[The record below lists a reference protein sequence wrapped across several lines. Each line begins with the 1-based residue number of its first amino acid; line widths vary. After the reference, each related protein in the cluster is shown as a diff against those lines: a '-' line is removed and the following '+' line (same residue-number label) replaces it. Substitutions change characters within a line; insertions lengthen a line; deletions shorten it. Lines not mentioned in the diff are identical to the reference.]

1 MEQPVIKEG
10 TLALIDTFAY
20 LFRSYYMS
28 AKNKPLTN
36 DKGFPTGLLT
46 GLVGMVKKFYKDRKN
61 MPFIVFALESQ
72 TKTKR
77 AEKLGE
83 YKQNRKDA
91 PKEMLLQI
99 PIALEW
105 LQKMG
110 FTCVEV
116 NGFEADDVIAS
127 LATLSPYKTR
137 IYSKDKDFNQ
147 LLSDKIALFD
157 GKTEFL
163 AKDCVEKY
171 GILPSQFT
179 DYQGI
184 VGDSSDNYKGVK
196 GIGSKNA
203 KELLQ
208 QLGSLEKIYENLDL
222 AKNLLSPKMY
232 QALIQDKGSAFLS
245 KELATLERGCIKE
258 FDFLSCAFPSENPL
272 LKIKD
277 ELKEYGFIS
286 TLRDLENSPTPLIL
300 ENTPLLDSMPILENA
315 PILDSVPILENAP
328 ILDSVPAS
336 DNAPKKSRMIVLE
349 SAAPLNAF
357 LEKLKNPNARV
368 FMRLVLNKEK
378 KVLALAFLLQDQ
390 GYFLPLEEALFSPFS
405 LEFLENAFSQML
417 QHAQIVG
424 HDLKPLLSFL
434 KAKYQV
440 PLENIRIQDTQI
452 LAFLKNPEKV
462 GFDEVLREYLK
473 EELIPHEKIKDFK
486 AKAEKSEQLNT
497 ELNALKRLCEYF
509 ETGGLEEGLLTLARD
524 IETPF
529 VKVLMDMEFQGFKID
544 APYFK
549 RLEQEFKDELK
560 VLERQILDLIGV
572 DFNLNSPKQLGEVLY
587 EKLGLPKNKSH
598 STDEKNLLKILDKH
612 PSIALI
618 LEYREL
624 NKLFNTYT
632 TPLLR
637 LKDKDDKIHT
647 TFIQTGTAT
656 GRLSSHSPNLQN
668 IPVRSPKGL
677 LIRKGFIA
685 SSKEYCLLGVDYS
698 QIELRLLAHFSQDKD
713 LMEAFLKGRDI
724 HLETSKALFGGD
736 LAKEKRSI
744 AKSINFGLVY
754 GMGSKK
760 LSETL
765 NIPLNEAKSY
775 IEAYFKRFPSIKDYL
790 NRMKEEILKTSK
802 AFTLLGRYRVFD
814 FTGANDYVKGNYLRE
829 GVNAIFQGSAS
840 DLLKLGMLKVSERFK
855 NNPSVRLLLQVHD
868 ELIFEIEEKNA
879 PELQQEIQRILNDEV
894 YPLRVPLE
902 TSAFV
907 ANRWNELK
915 G

>member
-1 MEQPVIKEG
+1 MEELKEG

-36 DKGFPTGLLT
+36 VKGFPTGLLT

-116 NGFEADDVIAS
+116 SGFEADDVIAS

-208 QLGSLEKIYENLDL
+208 RLGSLEKIYENLDL

-258 FDFLSCAFPSENPL
+258 FDFSSCAFPSENPL

-300 ENTPLLDSMPILENA
+300 DNAPLLENTPLLD
-315 PILDSVPILENAP
+315 
-328 ILDSVPAS
+328 
-336 DNAPKKSRMIVLE
+336 NAPKKSCMIVLE
-349 SAAPLNAF
+349 NTEPLSAF
-357 LEKLKNPNARV
+357 LEKLKKTNARI
-368 FMRLVLNKEK
+368 FMRLVLDKEK
-378 KVLALAFLLQDQ
+378 KVLALAFLLEDQ
-390 GYFLPLEEALFSPFS
+390 GYFLSLEEALFSPFS
-405 LEFLENAFSQML
+405 LEFLQNAFFKML
-417 QHAQIVG
+417 QHACIIG

-440 PLENIRIQDTQI
+440 SLENIRIQDTQI

-462 GFDEVLREYLK
+462 GFDEVLKQYLK

-486 AKAEKSEQLNT
+486 TKSKAGKLEQLDR

-509 ETGGLEEGLLTLARD
+509 EKGGLEEGLLALAREV
-524 IETPF
+524 ETPF
-529 VKVLMDMEFQGFKID
+529 MKVLMGMEFQGFKID

-549 RLEQEFKDELK
+549 CLEQEFKNELH
-560 VLERQILDLIGV
+560 VLERQILDLIGA
-572 DFNLNSPKQLGEVLY
+572 DFNLNSPKQLSEILY
-587 EKLGLPKNKSH
+587 EKLELPQNKSR
-598 STDEKNLLKILDKH
+598 STDEKSLLKILDKH

-713 LMEAFLKGRDI
+713 LIDAFLKGRDI
-724 HLETSKALFGGD
+724 HLETSKALFGED

-775 IEAYFKRFPSIKDYL
+775 TEAYFKRFPSIKDYL

-814 FTGANDYVKGNYLRE
+814 FTGANDYIKGNYLRE

-879 PELQQEIQRILNDEV
+879 LELQQEIQRILNDEV

-902 TSAFV
+902 TSAFI
-907 ANRWNELK
+907 AKRWNELK

>member
-1 MEQPVIKEG
+1 MEEPVIKEG

-36 DKGFPTGLLT
+36 VKGFPTGLLT
-46 GLVGMVKKFYKDRKN
+46 GLVGMVKKFYKDKKN

-116 NGFEADDVIAS
+116 SGFEADDVIAS

-163 AKDCVEKY
+163 VKDCVEKY

-208 QLGSLEKIYENLDL
+208 RLGSLEKIYENLDL

-232 QALIQDKGSAFLS
+232 QALIQDKESAFLS

-258 FDFLSCAFPSENPL
+258 FDFSSCTFPSENPL

-277 ELKEYGFIS
+277 ELKEYGFNS

-300 ENTPLLDSMPILENA
+300 DNTPAL
-315 PILDSVPILENAP
+315 
-328 ILDSVPAS
+328 

-349 SAAPLNAF
+349 NTEPLSAF
-357 LEKLKNPNARV
+357 LEKLKKTNARI
-368 FMRLVLNKEK
+368 FMRLVLDKEK
-378 KVLALAFLLQDQ
+378 KVLALAFLYEDQ

-405 LEFLENAFSQML
+405 LEFLQNAFFKML
-417 QHAQIVG
+417 QHAHIIG

-440 PLENIRIQDTQI
+440 SLENIRIQDTQI

-462 GFDEVLREYLK
+462 GFDEVLKQYLK
-473 EELIPHEKIKDFK
+473 EEWIPHEKIKDFK
-486 AKAEKSEQLNT
+486 TKSKAGKLEQLDR
-497 ELNALKRLCEYF
+497 ELHALKRLCEYF
-509 ETGGLEEGLLTLARD
+509 EKGGLEEGLLALAREV
-524 IETPF
+524 ETPF
-529 VKVLMDMEFQGFKID
+529 VKVLMGMEFQGFKID

-549 RLEQEFKDELK
+549 RLEQEFKNELH

-572 DFNLNSPKQLGEVLY
+572 DFNLNSPKQLSEILY
-587 EKLGLPKNKSH
+587 EKLELPKNKSR
-598 STDEKNLLKILDKH
+598 STDEKSLLKILDKH

-713 LMEAFLKGRDI
+713 LMDAFLKGRDI
-724 HLETSKALFGGD
+724 HLETSKALFGED

-814 FTGANDYVKGNYLRE
+814 FTGANDYIKGNYLRE

-879 PELQQEIQRILNDEV
+879 LELQQEIQRILNDEV

-907 ANRWNELK
+907 AKRWNELK
-915 G
+915 D

>member
-1 MEQPVIKEG
+1 MEEPVIKEG

-46 GLVGMVKKFYKDRKN
+46 GLVGMVKKFYKDKKN

-116 NGFEADDVIAS
+116 SGFEADDVIAS

-208 QLGSLEKIYENLDL
+208 RLGSLEKIYENLDL
-222 AKNLLSPKMY
+222 VKNLLSPKMY
-232 QALIQDKGSAFLS
+232 QALIQDKESAFLS

-300 ENTPLLDSMPILENA
+300 DNTSALENTP
-315 PILDSVPILENAP
+315 
-328 ILDSVPAS
+328 AS
-336 DNAPKKSRMIVLE
+336 DSAPKKSRMIVLE
-349 SAAPLNAF
+349 NTAPLSAF
-357 LEKLKNPNARV
+357 LEKLKKTNARI
-368 FMRLVLNKEK
+368 FMRLVLDKEK
-378 KVLALAFLLQDQ
+378 KVLALAFLLEDQ

-405 LEFLENAFSQML
+405 LEFLQNTFFKIL
-417 QHAQIVG
+417 QHAQIIG

-440 PLENIRIQDTQI
+440 FLENIRIQDTQI

-462 GFDEVLREYLK
+462 GFDEVLKEYLK
-473 EELIPHEKIKDFK
+473 EEWIPHEKIKDFK
-486 AKAEKSEQLNT
+486 TKSKAGKLEQLDM

-509 ETGGLEEGLLTLARD
+509 EQGGLEEGLLALAREV
-524 IETPF
+524 ETPF
-529 VKVLMDMEFQGFKID
+529 VKVLMGMEFQGFKID

-549 RLEQEFKDELK
+549 RLEQEFKNELH

-572 DFNLNSPKQLGEVLY
+572 DFNLNSPKQLSEILY
-587 EKLGLPKNKSH
+587 EKLGLPQNKSN
-598 STDEKNLLKILDKH
+598 STDEKSLLKILDKH

-668 IPVRSPKGL
+668 IPVRSSKGL

-713 LMEAFLKGRDI
+713 LMDAFLKGRDI
-724 HLETSKALFGGD
+724 HLETSKALFGED

-775 IEAYFKRFPSIKDYL
+775 IETYFKRFPSIKDYL

-814 FTGANDYVKGNYLRE
+814 FTGANDYIKGNYLRE

-879 PELQQEIQRILNDEV
+879 LELQQEIQRILNDEV

-902 TSAFV
+902 TSAFM
-907 ANRWNELK
+907 AKRWNELK

>member
-1 MEQPVIKEG
+1 MEEPVIKEG

-46 GLVGMVKKFYKDRKN
+46 GLVGMVKKFYKDKKN

-72 TKTKR
+72 IKTKR

-99 PIALEW
+99 PIALKW

-110 FTCVEV
+110 FACVEV
-116 NGFEADDVIAS
+116 SGFEADDVIAS

-232 QALIQDKGSAFLS
+232 QALIQDKESAFLS

-258 FDFLSCAFPSENPL
+258 FDFSSCAFPSENPL

-300 ENTPLLDSMPILENA
+300 DNTP
-315 PILDSVPILENAP
+315 
-328 ILDSVPAS
+328 AS
-336 DNAPKKSRMIVLE
+336 ENAPKKSRMIVLE
-349 SAAPLNAF
+349 NTAPLSAF
-357 LEKLKNPNARV
+357 LEKLKKTNARI
-368 FMRLVLNKEK
+368 FMRLVLDKEK
-378 KVLALAFLLQDQ
+378 KVLALAFLYEDQ

-405 LEFLENAFSQML
+405 LEFLQNAFFKML
-417 QHAQIVG
+417 QHAQIIG
-424 HDLKPLLSFL
+424 HDLKPLMSFL

-440 PLENIRIQDTQI
+440 SLENIRIQDTQI

-473 EELIPHEKIKDFK
+473 EDLIPHEKIKDFK
-486 AKAEKSEQLNT
+486 TKSKAGKLEQLDR

-509 ETGGLEEGLLTLARD
+509 EKGGLEENLLALAREV
-524 IETPF
+524 ETPF
-529 VKVLMDMEFQGFKID
+529 VKVLMGMEFQGFKID

-549 RLEQEFKDELK
+549 RLEQEFKNELH

-572 DFNLNSPKQLGEVLY
+572 DFNLNSPKQLSEILY
-587 EKLGLPKNKSH
+587 EKLELPKNKSH
-598 STDEKNLLKILDKH
+598 STDEKSLLKILDKH

-677 LIRKGFIA
+677 LIRKGFIS

-713 LMEAFLKGRDI
+713 LMDAFLKGRDI
-724 HLETSKALFGGD
+724 HLETSKALFGED

-814 FTGANDYVKGNYLRE
+814 FTGANDYIKGNYLRE

-855 NNPSVRLLLQVHD
+855 NDPSVRLLLQVHD

-879 PELQQEIQRILNDEV
+879 LELQQEIQRILNDEV

-902 TSAFV
+902 TSAFM
-907 ANRWNELK
+907 AKRWNELK

>member
-1 MEQPVIKEG
+1 MEEPVIKEG

-46 GLVGMVKKFYKDRKN
+46 GLVGMVKKFYKDKKN

-116 NGFEADDVIAS
+116 SGFEADDVIAS
-127 LATLSPYKTR
+127 LATISPYKTR

-208 QLGSLEKIYENLDL
+208 RLGSLEKIYENLDL

-258 FDFLSCAFPSENPL
+258 FDFSSCVFPSENPL

-300 ENTPLLDSMPILENA
+300 DNAPLLENTPLLD
-315 PILDSVPILENAP
+315 
-328 ILDSVPAS
+328 
-336 DNAPKKSRMIVLE
+336 NAPKKSCMIVLE
-349 SAAPLNAF
+349 NTEPLSAF
-357 LEKLKNPNARV
+357 LEKIEKTNARI
-368 FMRLVLNKEK
+368 FMRLVLDKEK
-378 KVLALAFLLQDQ
+378 KVLALAFLLEDQ

-405 LEFLENAFSQML
+405 LEFLQNAFFKML
-417 QHAQIVG
+417 QHAQIIG

-440 PLENIRIQDTQI
+440 SLENIRIQDTQI

-462 GFDEVLREYLK
+462 GFDEVLKEYLK

-486 AKAEKSEQLNT
+486 IKSKAGKLEQLDM

-509 ETGGLEEGLLTLARD
+509 EKGGLEEGLLALAREV
-524 IETPF
+524 ETPF
-529 VKVLMDMEFQGFKID
+529 VKVLMGMEFQGFKID

-549 RLEQEFKDELK
+549 RLEQEFKNELH
-560 VLERQILDLIGV
+560 VLECQILDLIGV
-572 DFNLNSPKQLGEVLY
+572 DFNLNSPKQLSEILY
-587 EKLGLPKNKSH
+587 EKLELPKNKSR
-598 STDEKNLLKILDKH
+598 STDEKSLLKILDKH

-713 LMEAFLKGRDI
+713 LMDAFLKGRDI
-724 HLETSKALFGGD
+724 HLETSKALFGED

-775 IEAYFKRFPSIKDYL
+775 TEAYFKRFPSIKDYL

-814 FTGANDYVKGNYLRE
+814 FTGANDYIKGNYLRE

-879 PELQQEIQRILNDEV
+879 LELQQEIQRILNDEV

-902 TSAFV
+902 TSAFI
-907 ANRWNELK
+907 AKRWNELK

>member
-116 NGFEADDVIAS
+116 SGFEADDVIAS

-184 VGDSSDNYKGVK
+184 VGDSSDNYKGIK

-208 QLGSLEKIYENLDL
+208 RLGSLEKIYENLDL

-232 QALIQDKGSAFLS
+232 QALIHDKESAFLS
-245 KELATLERGCIKE
+245 KELATLQRGCIKE

-286 TLRDLENSPTPLIL
+286 TLRDLENSPLIL
-300 ENTPLLDSMPILENA
+300 DNAPLLDNA
-315 PILDSVPILENAP
+315 STLDS
-328 ILDSVPAS
+328 AS
-336 DNAPKKSRMIVLE
+336 KKSRMIVLE
-349 SAAPLNAF
+349 NAALLSMF
-357 LEKLKNPNARV
+357 LERLKNPNARV

-378 KVLALAFLLQDQ
+378 KVLALAFLYEDQ

-405 LEFLENAFSQML
+405 VEFLQNAFSQML
-417 QHAQIVG
+417 QHACIIG

-462 GFDEVLREYLK
+462 GFDEVLKEYLK
-473 EELIPHEKIKDFK
+473 EELILHEKIKDFK
-486 AKAEKSEQLNT
+486 TKSKAEKL
-497 ELNALKRLCEYF
+497 ELLSVELHALKRLCEYF
-509 ETGGLEEGLLTLARD
+509 EKGGLEEGLLALAREV
-524 IETPF
+524 ETPF
-529 VKVLMDMEFQGFKID
+529 VKVLMGMEFQGFKID

-549 RLEQEFKDELK
+549 RLEQEFKNELH
-560 VLERQILDLIGV
+560 VLECQILELIGV
-572 DFNLNSPKQLGEVLY
+572 DFNLNSPKQLSEILY
-587 EKLGLPKNKSH
+587 EKLELPKNKSH
-598 STDEKNLLKILDKH
+598 STDEKSLLKILDKH

-724 HLETSKALFGGD
+724 HLETSKALFGGE

-879 PELQQEIQRILNDEV
+879 LKLQQEIQRILNDEV

-907 ANRWNELK
+907 AKRWNELK
-915 G
+915 D

>member
-1 MEQPVIKEG
+1 MEEPVIKEG

-46 GLVGMVKKFYKDRKN
+46 GLVGMVKKFYKDKKN

-116 NGFEADDVIAS
+116 GGFEADDVIAS

-184 VGDSSDNYKGVK
+184 VGDSSDNYKGIK

-208 QLGSLEKIYENLDL
+208 RLGSLEKIYENLDL

-286 TLRDLENSPTPLIL
+286 TLRDLEKSPTPLIS
-300 ENTPLLDSMPILENA
+300 ENTPALE
-315 PILDSVPILENAP
+315 
-328 ILDSVPAS
+328 
-336 DNAPKKSRMIVLE
+336 NAPKKSRMIVLE
-349 SAAPLNAF
+349 SATLLSMF

-368 FMRLVLNKEK
+368 FMRLVLDKEK
-378 KVLALAFLLQDQ
+378 KVLALAFLYEDQ

-405 LEFLENAFSQML
+405 SEFLQNAFSQML
-417 QHAQIVG
+417 QHAQIIG

-440 PLENIRIQDTQI
+440 SLENIRIQDTQI

-462 GFDEVLREYLK
+462 GFDEVLKEYLK
-473 EELIPHEKIKDFK
+473 EELVLHETIKDFK
-486 AKAEKSEQLNT
+486 TKSKAEKLEQLDM

-509 ETGGLEEGLLTLARD
+509 EKGGLEENLLSLAREV
-524 IETPF
+524 ETPF
-529 VKVLMDMEFQGFKID
+529 VKVLMGMEFQGFKID

-549 RLEQEFKDELK
+549 RLEQEFKNELH
-560 VLERQILDLIGV
+560 VLERQILELIGV
-572 DFNLNSPKQLGEVLY
+572 DFNLNSPKQLSEILY
-587 EKLGLPKNKSH
+587 EKLELPKNKSH
-598 STDEKNLLKILDKH
+598 STDEKSLLKILDKH

-668 IPVRSPKGL
+668 IPVRSSKGL

-724 HLETSKALFGGD
+724 HLETSKALFGEY

-765 NIPLNEAKSY
+765 NISLNEAKSY

-879 PELQQEIQRILNDEV
+879 LELQQEIQRILNDEV

-907 ANRWNELK
+907 AKRWNELK

>member
-1 MEQPVIKEG
+1 MEDPVIKEG

-46 GLVGMVKKFYKDRKN
+46 GLVGMVKKFYKDKKN

-110 FTCVEV
+110 FVCVEV
-116 NGFEADDVIAS
+116 SGFEADDVIAS

-163 AKDCVEKY
+163 VKDCVEKY

-208 QLGSLEKIYENLDL
+208 RLGSLEKIYENLDL

-232 QALIQDKGSAFLS
+232 QALIQDKASAFLS

-258 FDFLSCAFPSENPL
+258 FDFSSCTFPSENPL

-300 ENTPLLDSMPILENA
+300 DNTPAL
-315 PILDSVPILENAP
+315 
-328 ILDSVPAS
+328 
-336 DNAPKKSRMIVLE
+336 DNAPKKSRLIVLE
-349 SAAPLNAF
+349 NTEPLSAF
-357 LEKLKNPNARV
+357 LEKLKNSNARI
-368 FMRLVLNKEK
+368 FMRLVLDKEK
-378 KVLALAFLLQDQ
+378 KVLALAFLYEDQ

-405 LEFLENAFSQML
+405 LEFLQNAFFKML

-462 GFDEVLREYLK
+462 GFDEVLKEYLK
-473 EELIPHEKIKDFK
+473 EEWIPHEKIKDFK
-486 AKAEKSEQLNT
+486 TKSKAGKLEQLDM

-509 ETGGLEEGLLTLARD
+509 EKGGLEEGLLALAREV
-524 IETPF
+524 ETPF
-529 VKVLMDMEFQGFKID
+529 VKVLMGMEFQGFKID

-549 RLEQEFKDELK
+549 HLEQEFKNELH
-560 VLERQILDLIGV
+560 VLECQILELIGAN
-572 DFNLNSPKQLGEVLY
+572 FNLNSPKQLSEILY
-587 EKLGLPKNKSH
+587 EKLELPKNKSR
-598 STDEKNLLKILDKH
+598 STDEKSLLKILDKH

-677 LIRKGFIA
+677 LIRKGFIS

-724 HLETSKALFGGD
+724 HLETSKALFGED

-814 FTGANDYVKGNYLRE
+814 FTGANDYIKGNYLRE

-855 NNPSVRLLLQVHD
+855 NDPSVRLLLQVHD

-879 PELQQEIQRILNDEV
+879 LELQQEIQRILNDEV

-902 TSAFV
+902 TSAFM
-907 ANRWNELK
+907 AKRWNELK

>member
-1 MEQPVIKEG
+1 MEQLVIKEG

-110 FTCVEV
+110 FTCVEIS
-116 NGFEADDVIAS
+116 GFEADDVIAS

-232 QALIQDKGSAFLS
+232 QALIQDKESAFLS

-286 TLRDLENSPTPLIL
+286 TLRDLENSPLIV
-300 ENTPLLDSMPILENA
+300 ENA
-315 PILDSVPILENAP
+315 PISDSVPILENAP
-328 ILDSVPAS
+328 TL

-349 SAAPLNAF
+349 NTVPLSAF

-417 QHAQIVG
+417 QHACIIG

-440 PLENIRIQDTQI
+440 SLENIRIQDTQI

-462 GFDEVLREYLK
+462 GFDEVLKEYLK

-486 AKAEKSEQLNT
+486 TKAEKLELLSA

-509 ETGGLEEGLLTLARD
+509 EKGGLEEGLLSLARGV
-524 IETPF
+524 ETPF
-529 VKVLMDMEFQGFKID
+529 MKVLMGMEFQGFKID

-549 RLEQEFKDELK
+549 RLEQEFKNELH

-572 DFNLNSPKQLGEVLY
+572 DFNLNSPKQLSEILY

-612 PSIALI
+612 PSIPLI

-632 TPLLR
+632 TPLLH

-765 NIPLNEAKSY
+765 SIPLSEAKSY

-814 FTGANDYVKGNYLRE
+814 FNGVNDYIKGNYLRE

-902 TSAFV
+902 TSAFI
-907 ANRWNELK
+907 AKRWNELK

>member
-28 AKNKPLTN
+28 AKSKPLTN

-46 GLVGMVKKFYKDRKN
+46 GLVGMVKKFYKDKKN

-77 AEKLGE
+77 SEKLGE

-110 FTCVEV
+110 FTCVEIS
-116 NGFEADDVIAS
+116 GFEADDIIAS

-208 QLGSLEKIYENLDL
+208 RLGSLEKIYENLDL

-258 FDFLSCAFPSENPL
+258 FDFSSCAFPSENPL

-300 ENTPLLDSMPILENA
+300 ENTPLLDNT
-315 PILDSVPILENAP
+315 
-328 ILDSVPAS
+328 PAL

-349 SAAPLNAF
+349 NTESLSAF
-357 LEKLKNPNARV
+357 LGKLKKTNARV
-368 FMRLVLNKEK
+368 FMRLVLDKEK
-378 KVLALAFLLQDQ
+378 KVLALAFLYEDQ

-405 LEFLENAFSQML
+405 LEFLQNAFFKIL
-417 QHAQIVG
+417 QHAQIIG

-440 PLENIRIQDTQI
+440 SLENIRIQDTQI

-462 GFDEVLREYLK
+462 GFDEVLKQYLK

-486 AKAEKSEQLNT
+486 TKSKAGKLEQLDM

-509 ETGGLEEGLLTLARD
+509 EKGGLEENLLALAREV
-524 IETPF
+524 ETPF
-529 VKVLMDMEFQGFKID
+529 VKVLMGMEFQGFKID

-549 RLEQEFKDELK
+549 RLEQEFKNELH
-560 VLERQILDLIGV
+560 VLERQILELIGV
-572 DFNLNSPKQLGEVLY
+572 DFNLNSPKQLSEILY
-587 EKLGLPKNKSH
+587 EKLELPQNKSR
-598 STDEKNLLKILDKH
+598 STDEKSLLKILDKH

-713 LMEAFLKGRDI
+713 LMDAFLKGRDI
-724 HLETSKALFGGD
+724 HLETSKALFGED

-814 FTGANDYVKGNYLRE
+814 FAGANDYIKGNYLRE

-879 PELQQEIQRILNDEV
+879 LELQQEIQRILNDEV

-902 TSAFV
+902 TSAFM
-907 ANRWNELK
+907 AKRWNELK

>member
-1 MEQPVIKEG
+1 MEGPVIKEG

-46 GLVGMVKKFYKDRKN
+46 GLVGMVKKFYKDKKN

-116 NGFEADDVIAS
+116 SGFEADDVIAS

-163 AKDCVEKY
+163 AKDCVKKY

-208 QLGSLEKIYENLDL
+208 RLGSLEKIYENLDL

-232 QALIQDKGSAFLS
+232 QALIQDKESAFLS

-300 ENTPLLDSMPILENA
+300 DNAPLLENT
-315 PILDSVPILENAP
+315 
-328 ILDSVPAS
+328 PAS
-336 DNAPKKSRMIVLE
+336 DNAPKKSRLFVLE
-349 SAAPLNAF
+349 NTAPLSAF
-357 LEKLKNPNARV
+357 LERLKNSDARIFV
-368 FMRLVLNKEK
+368 RLVLDKEK
-378 KVLALAFLLQDQ
+378 KVLALAFLYEDQ

-405 LEFLENAFSQML
+405 SEFLQNAFSQIL
-417 QHAQIVG
+417 QHAHIIG

-440 PLENIRIQDTQI
+440 SLENIRIQDTQI

-462 GFDEVLREYLK
+462 GFDEVLKEYLK

-486 AKAEKSEQLNT
+486 TKSKAGKSEQLDR
-497 ELNALKRLCEYF
+497 ELNALKRLYEYF
-509 ETGGLEEGLLTLARD
+509 EKGGLEEGLLILARE

-529 VKVLMDMEFQGFKID
+529 VKVLIDMEFQGFKID

-549 RLEQEFKDELK
+549 RLEQEFKNELH
-560 VLERQILDLIGV
+560 VLEHQILDLIGV
-572 DFNLNSPKQLGEVLY
+572 DFNLNSPKQLSEILY
-587 EKLGLPKNKSH
+587 EKLELPKNKSR
-598 STDEKNLLKILDKH
+598 STDEKSLLKILDKH

-713 LMEAFLKGRDI
+713 LMDAFLNAQDI
-724 HLETSKALFGGD
+724 HLETSKALFGED

-790 NRMKEEILKTSK
+790 NSMREEILKTSK

-814 FTGANDYVKGNYLRE
+814 FTGVNDYVKGNYLRE

-879 PELQQEIQRILNDEV
+879 LELQREIQRILNDEV

>member
-1 MEQPVIKEG
+1 MEEPVIKEG

-20 LFRSYYMS
+20 LFRSYFMS

-36 DKGFPTGLLT
+36 AKGFPTGLLT

-83 YKQNRKDA
+83 YKKNRKDA

-110 FTCVEV
+110 FVCVEV
-116 NGFEADDVIAS
+116 SGFEADDVIAS

-208 QLGSLEKIYENLDL
+208 RLGSLEKIYENLDL
-222 AKNLLSPKMY
+222 AKNLLNPKMY
-232 QALIQDKGSAFLS
+232 QALIQDKESAFLS

-300 ENTPLLDSMPILENA
+300 DNAPLLENA
-315 PILDSVPILENAP
+315 PLL
-328 ILDSVPAS
+328 
-336 DNAPKKSRMIVLE
+336 DNAPKKSCMIVLE
-349 SAAPLNAF
+349 NTEPLSAF
-357 LEKLKNPNARV
+357 LEKLEKTKARI

-378 KVLALAFLLQDQ
+378 KVLALAFLYEDQ

-405 LEFLENAFSQML
+405 LEFLQNAFFKML
-417 QHAQIVG
+417 QHAQIIG

-440 PLENIRIQDTQI
+440 SLENIRIQDTQI

-462 GFDEVLREYLK
+462 GFGEVLKEYLK
-473 EELIPHEKIKDFK
+473 EEWIPHEKIKDFK
-486 AKAEKSEQLNT
+486 TKSKAEKLEQLDM

-509 ETGGLEEGLLTLARD
+509 EKGGLEEGLLALAREV
-524 IETPF
+524 ETPF
-529 VKVLMDMEFQGFKID
+529 MKVLMGMEFQGFKID

-549 RLEQEFKDELK
+549 RLEQEFKNELH
-560 VLERQILDLIGV
+560 VLERQILELIGAN
-572 DFNLNSPKQLGEVLY
+572 FNLNSPKQLSEILY
-587 EKLGLPKNKSH
+587 EKLELPQNKSR

-713 LMEAFLKGRDI
+713 LMDAFLKGRDI
-724 HLETSKALFGGD
+724 HLETSKALFGED

-814 FTGANDYVKGNYLRE
+814 FTGANDYIKGNYLRE

-879 PELQQEIQRILNDEV
+879 PKLQQEIQRILNDEV

-902 TSAFV
+902 TSAFM
-907 ANRWNELK
+907 AKRWNELK

>member
-1 MEQPVIKEG
+1 MEELKEG

-110 FTCVEV
+110 FVCVEV
-116 NGFEADDVIAS
+116 SGFEADDVIAS

-163 AKDCVEKY
+163 VKDCVEKY

-208 QLGSLEKIYENLDL
+208 RLGSLEKIYENLDL

-232 QALIQDKGSAFLS
+232 QALIQDKESAFLS

-258 FDFLSCAFPSENPL
+258 FDFSSCTFPSENPL

-300 ENTPLLDSMPILENA
+300 DNTPLLDNT
-315 PILDSVPILENAP
+315 
-328 ILDSVPAS
+328 PAS
-336 DNAPKKSRMIVLE
+336 ENAPKKSRMIVLE
-349 SAAPLNAF
+349 NTESLSAF
-357 LEKLKNPNARV
+357 LEKLKKTKARI
-368 FMRLVLNKEK
+368 FMRLVLDKEK
-378 KVLALAFLLQDQ
+378 KVLALAFLYEDQ

-405 LEFLENAFSQML
+405 LEFLQNAFFKML

-440 PLENIRIQDTQI
+440 SLENIRIQDTQI

-462 GFDEVLREYLK
+462 GFDEVLKEYLK
-473 EELIPHEKIKDFK
+473 EELISHEKIKDFK
-486 AKAEKSEQLNT
+486 TKSKAEKLERLDM

-509 ETGGLEEGLLTLARD
+509 EKGGLEEGLLALAREV
-524 IETPF
+524 ETPF
-529 VKVLMDMEFQGFKID
+529 MKVLMGMEFQGFKID

-549 RLEQEFKDELK
+549 RLEQEFKNELH
-560 VLERQILDLIGV
+560 VLECQILDSIGV
-572 DFNLNSPKQLGEVLY
+572 DFNLNSPKQLSEILY
-587 EKLGLPKNKSH
+587 EKLELPQNKSH
-598 STDEKNLLKILDKH
+598 STDEKSLLKILDKH

-668 IPVRSPKGL
+668 IPVRSSKGL

-713 LMEAFLKGRDI
+713 LMDAFLKGRDI
-724 HLETSKALFGGD
+724 HLETSKALFGED

-814 FTGANDYVKGNYLRE
+814 FTGANDYIKGNYLRE

-855 NNPSVRLLLQVHD
+855 NDPSVRLLLQVHD

-879 PELQQEIQRILNDEV
+879 LELQQEIQRILNDEV

-902 TSAFV
+902 TSAFM
-907 ANRWNELK
+907 AKRWNELK

>member
-1 MEQPVIKEG
+1 MEQPVIREG

-28 AKNKPLTN
+28 TKNKPLTN

-110 FTCVEV
+110 FTCVEIS
-116 NGFEADDVIAS
+116 GFEADDVIAT

-163 AKDCVEKY
+163 VKDCVEKY

-208 QLGSLEKIYENLDL
+208 RLGSLEKIYENLDL

-286 TLRDLENSPTPLIL
+286 TLRDLENSPLIA
-300 ENTPLLDSMPILENA
+300 ENA
-315 PILDSVPILENAP
+315 PILDSAPTSDNAP
-328 ILDSVPAS
+328 TLE
-336 DNAPKKSRMIVLE
+336 NAPKKSCMIVLE
-349 SAAPLNAF
+349 NAAPLSMF

-405 LEFLENAFSQML
+405 LEFLQNAFSQML
-417 QHAQIVG
+417 QHACIIG

-462 GFDEVLREYLK
+462 GFDEVLKEYLK

-486 AKAEKSEQLNT
+486 IKAEKLELLSV

-509 ETGGLEEGLLTLARD
+509 EKGGLEENLLALARD

-529 VKVLMDMEFQGFKID
+529 MKVLMGMEFQGFKID

-549 RLEQEFKDELK
+549 RLEQEFKNELH

-790 NRMKEEILKTSK
+790 NGMKEEILKTSK

>member
-1 MEQPVIKEG
+1 MEEPVIKEG

-116 NGFEADDVIAS
+116 SGFEADDVIAS

-163 AKDCVEKY
+163 AKDCVKKY

-184 VGDSSDNYKGVK
+184 VGDSSDNYKGIK

-208 QLGSLEKIYENLDL
+208 RLGSLEKIYENLDL

-232 QALIQDKGSAFLS
+232 QALIQDKESAFLS

-258 FDFLSCAFPSENPL
+258 FDFSSCAFPSENPL

-300 ENTPLLDSMPILENA
+300 DNAPLLDNTL
-315 PILDSVPILENAP
+315 
-328 ILDSVPAS
+328 AS

-349 SAAPLNAF
+349 NTKLLSAF
-357 LEKLKNPNARV
+357 LEKLKKTNARI
-368 FMRLVLNKEK
+368 FMRLVLDKEK
-378 KVLALAFLLQDQ
+378 KVLALAFLYEDQ

-405 LEFLENAFSQML
+405 LEFLQNAFFKML
-417 QHAQIVG
+417 QHACIIG

-440 PLENIRIQDTQI
+440 SLENIRIQDTQI

-462 GFDEVLREYLK
+462 GFDEVLKEYLK
-473 EELIPHEKIKDFK
+473 EEWIPHEKIKDFK
-486 AKAEKSEQLNT
+486 TKSKAGKLEQLDM

-509 ETGGLEEGLLTLARD
+509 EKGGLEENLLALAREV
-524 IETPF
+524 ETPF
-529 VKVLMDMEFQGFKID
+529 VKVLMGMEFQGFKID

-549 RLEQEFKDELK
+549 RLEQEFKNELH
-560 VLERQILDLIGV
+560 VLECQILDLIGV
-572 DFNLNSPKQLGEVLY
+572 DFNLNSPKQLSEILY
-587 EKLGLPKNKSH
+587 EKLELPKNKSH
-598 STDEKNLLKILDKH
+598 STDEKSLLKILDKH

-713 LMEAFLKGRDI
+713 LMDAFLKGRDI
-724 HLETSKALFGGD
+724 HLETSKALFGED

-765 NIPLNEAKSY
+765 NIPLNEAKNY

-814 FTGANDYVKGNYLRE
+814 FTGANDYIKGNYLRE

-879 PELQQEIQRILNDEV
+879 LELQQEIQRILNDEV

-902 TSAFV
+902 TSAFI
-907 ANRWNELK
+907 AKRWNELK

>member
-1 MEQPVIKEG
+1 MEELKEG

-36 DKGFPTGLLT
+36 VKGFPTGLLT

-116 NGFEADDVIAS
+116 SGFEADDVIAS

-147 LLSDKIALFD
+147 LLSDKIVLFD

-208 QLGSLEKIYENLDL
+208 RLGSLEKIYENLDL

-258 FDFLSCAFPSENPL
+258 FDFSSCAFPSENPL

-300 ENTPLLDSMPILENA
+300 ENAPLL
-315 PILDSVPILENAP
+315 
-328 ILDSVPAS
+328 
-336 DNAPKKSRMIVLE
+336 DNAPKKSCMIVLE
-349 SAAPLNAF
+349 NTAPLSAF
-357 LEKLKNPNARV
+357 LEKLEKTNARI
-368 FMRLVLNKEK
+368 FMRLVLDKEK
-378 KVLALAFLLQDQ
+378 KVLALAFLLEDQ

-405 LEFLENAFSQML
+405 LEFLQNAFFKML
-417 QHAQIVG
+417 QHAQIIG

-440 PLENIRIQDTQI
+440 SLENIRIQDTQI

-462 GFDEVLREYLK
+462 GFDEVLKEYLK
-473 EELIPHEKIKDFK
+473 EELILHEKIKDFK
-486 AKAEKSEQLNT
+486 TKSKAGKLELLSV

-509 ETGGLEEGLLTLARD
+509 EKGGLEEDLLALAREV
-524 IETPF
+524 ETPF
-529 VKVLMDMEFQGFKID
+529 MKVLMGMEFQGFKID
-544 APYFK
+544 APYFR
-549 RLEQEFKDELK
+549 RLEQEFKNELH

-572 DFNLNSPKQLGEVLY
+572 DFNLNSPKQLSEILY
-587 EKLGLPKNKSH
+587 EKLELPKNKSH
-598 STDEKNLLKILDKH
+598 STDEKSLLKILDKH

-713 LMEAFLKGRDI
+713 LMDAFLKGRDI
-724 HLETSKALFGGD
+724 HLETSKALFGEY

-765 NIPLNEAKSY
+765 SIPLNEAKSY

-814 FTGANDYVKGNYLRE
+814 FTGANDHIKGNYLRE

-879 PELQQEIQRILNDEV
+879 LELQQEIQRILNDEV

-902 TSAFV
+902 TSAFI
-907 ANRWNELK
+907 AKRWNELK

>member
-1 MEQPVIKEG
+1 MEELKEG

-46 GLVGMVKKFYKDRKN
+46 GLVGMVKKFYKDKKN

-110 FTCVEV
+110 FVCVEV
-116 NGFEADDVIAS
+116 SGFEADDVIAS

-208 QLGSLEKIYENLDL
+208 RLGSLEKIYENLDL

-258 FDFLSCAFPSENPL
+258 FDFSNCTFPSENPL

-300 ENTPLLDSMPILENA
+300 ENAPLLENT
-315 PILDSVPILENAP
+315 
-328 ILDSVPAS
+328 PAL
-336 DNAPKKSRMIVLE
+336 DNALKKSRMIVLE
-349 SAAPLNAF
+349 NTAPLSAF
-357 LEKLKNPNARV
+357 LEKLKNSNARI
-368 FMRLVLNKEK
+368 FMRLVLDKEK
-378 KVLALAFLLQDQ
+378 KVLALAFLLEDQ

-405 LEFLENAFSQML
+405 LEFLQNAFSQIL
-417 QHAQIVG
+417 QHAHIIG

-440 PLENIRIQDTQI
+440 SLENIRIQDTQI

-462 GFDEVLREYLK
+462 GFDEVLKQYLK
-473 EELIPHEKIKDFK
+473 EEWIPHEKIKDFK
-486 AKAEKSEQLNT
+486 TKSKAGKLEQLDR

-509 ETGGLEEGLLTLARD
+509 EKGGLEEGLLALAREV
-524 IETPF
+524 ETPF
-529 VKVLMDMEFQGFKID
+529 VKVLIGMEFQGFKID

-549 RLEQEFKDELK
+549 RLGQEFKNELH
-560 VLERQILDLIGV
+560 VLECQILELIGV
-572 DFNLNSPKQLGEVLY
+572 DFNLNSPKQLSEILY
-587 EKLGLPKNKSH
+587 EKLELPQNKSH
-598 STDEKNLLKILDKH
+598 STDEKSLLKILDKH

-724 HLETSKALFGGD
+724 HLETSKALFGEN

-790 NRMKEEILKTSK
+790 NCMKEEILKTSK

-814 FTGANDYVKGNYLRE
+814 FTGANDYTKGNYLRE

-879 PELQQEIQRILNDEV
+879 LELQQEIQRILNDEV

>member
-147 LLSDKIALFD
+147 LLSDKIVLFD

-208 QLGSLEKIYENLDL
+208 RLGSLEKIYENLDL

-286 TLRDLENSPTPLIL
+286 TLRDLEKSPLIA
-300 ENTPLLDSMPILENA
+300 ENA
-315 PILDSVPILENAP
+315 PTLDSTPVLDNAP
-328 ILDSVPAS
+328 TS
-336 DNAPKKSRMIVLE
+336 DNAPKKSSMIVLE
-349 SAAPLNAF
+349 NIVLLSAF
-357 LEKLKNPNARV
+357 LEKLEKTNARI

-405 LEFLENAFSQML
+405 LELLQNAFSQML
-417 QHAQIVG
+417 QHACIIG

-452 LAFLKNPEKV
+452 LAFLKNPERV
-462 GFDEVLREYLK
+462 GFDEVLKEYLK

-486 AKAEKSEQLNT
+486 TKAEKLELLSV

-509 ETGGLEEGLLTLARD
+509 EKGGLEEDLLTLARD

-529 VKVLMDMEFQGFKID
+529 MKVLMGMEFQGFKID

-549 RLEQEFKDELK
+549 RLEQEFKNELH

-677 LIRKGFIA
+677 FIRKGFIA

-879 PELQQEIQRILNDEV
+879 LELQQEIQRILNDEV

>member
-28 AKNKPLTN
+28 TKTKPLTN

-46 GLVGMVKKFYKDRKN
+46 GLVGMVKKFYKDKKN

-110 FTCVEV
+110 FVCVEIS
-116 NGFEADDVIAS
+116 GFEADDVIAS
-127 LATLSPYKTR
+127 LATLSPYKTH

-232 QALIQDKGSAFLS
+232 QALIQDKESAFLS

-286 TLRDLENSPTPLIL
+286 TLRDLENSPLIA
-300 ENTPLLDSMPILENA
+300 ENA
-315 PILDSVPILENAP
+315 PISDSAPALDNM
-328 ILDSVPAS
+328 PAS

-349 SAAPLNAF
+349 NTVPFSAF

-368 FMRLVLNKEK
+368 FMRLVLDKEK

-405 LEFLENAFSQML
+405 LEFLQNAFSQIL
-417 QHAQIVG
+417 QHACIIG

-440 PLENIRIQDTQI
+440 SLENIRIQDTQI
-452 LAFLKNPEKV
+452 LAFLKNPGKV
-462 GFDEVLREYLK
+462 GFDEVLKEYLK
-473 EELIPHEKIKDFK
+473 EDLIPHEKIKDFK
-486 AKAEKSEQLNT
+486 TTSKAEKLELLSV

-509 ETGGLEEGLLTLARD
+509 EKGGLEEGLLTLASG
-524 IETPF
+524 IEMPF
-529 VKVLMDMEFQGFKID
+529 MKVLMGMESQGFKID

-612 PSIALI
+612 PSIPLI

-724 HLETSKALFGGD
+724 HLETSKALFGEE

-765 NIPLNEAKSY
+765 NIPLSEAKSY

-790 NRMKEEILKTSK
+790 NGMREEILKTSK

-814 FTGANDYVKGNYLRE
+814 FNGVNDYIKGNYLRE

-879 PELQQEIQRILNDEV
+879 LELQQEIQRILNDEV

>member
-1 MEQPVIKEG
+1 MEEPVIKEG

-46 GLVGMVKKFYKDRKN
+46 GLVGMVKKFYKDKKN

-72 TKTKR
+72 IKTKR

-110 FTCVEV
+110 FACVEV
-116 NGFEADDVIAS
+116 SGFEADDVIAS

-208 QLGSLEKIYENLDL
+208 RLGSLEKIYENLDL

-232 QALIQDKGSAFLS
+232 QALIQDKESAFLS

-258 FDFLSCAFPSENPL
+258 FDFSSCAFPSENPL

-300 ENTPLLDSMPILENA
+300 ENAPLLDNA
-315 PILDSVPILENAP
+315 
-328 ILDSVPAS
+328 PAS

-349 SAAPLNAF
+349 SAAPLSAF
-357 LEKLKNPNARV
+357 LEKLKKTNARI
-368 FMRLVLNKEK
+368 FMRLVLDKEK
-378 KVLALAFLLQDQ
+378 KVLALAFLLENQ

-405 LEFLENAFSQML
+405 LEFLQNAFFKML

-440 PLENIRIQDTQI
+440 SLENIRIQDTQI

-462 GFDEVLREYLK
+462 GFDEVLKEYLK

-486 AKAEKSEQLNT
+486 TKSKAEKLELLSV

-509 ETGGLEEGLLTLARD
+509 EKGGLEENLLALAREV
-524 IETPF
+524 ETPF
-529 VKVLMDMEFQGFKID
+529 VKVLMGMEFQGFKID

-549 RLEQEFKDELK
+549 RLEQEFKNELH
-560 VLERQILDLIGV
+560 VLERQILELIGV
-572 DFNLNSPKQLGEVLY
+572 DFNLNSPKQLSEILY
-587 EKLGLPKNKSH
+587 EKLELPKNKSH
-598 STDEKNLLKILDKH
+598 STDEKSLLKILDKH

-713 LMEAFLKGRDI
+713 LMDAFLKGRDI
-724 HLETSKALFGGD
+724 HLETSKALFGED

-814 FTGANDYVKGNYLRE
+814 FTGANDYIKGNYLRE

-879 PELQQEIQRILNDEV
+879 LELQQEIQRILNDEV

-915 G
+915 D

>member
-1 MEQPVIKEG
+1 MEELKEG

-46 GLVGMVKKFYKDRKN
+46 GLVGMVKKFYKDKKN

-72 TKTKR
+72 IKTKR

-116 NGFEADDVIAS
+116 SGFEADDVIAS

-163 AKDCVEKY
+163 AKDCVKKY

-184 VGDSSDNYKGVK
+184 VGDGSDNYKGVK

-208 QLGSLEKIYENLDL
+208 RLGSLEKIYENLDL

-232 QALIQDKGSAFLS
+232 QALIQDKESAFLS

-258 FDFLSCAFPSENPL
+258 FDFSSCAFPSENPL

-300 ENTPLLDSMPILENA
+300 DNAPLLDNT
-315 PILDSVPILENAP
+315 
-328 ILDSVPAS
+328 PAS

-349 SAAPLNAF
+349 NTVPFNAF
-357 LEKLKNPNARV
+357 LEKLKKTNARI
-368 FMRLVLNKEK
+368 FMRLALDKEK
-378 KVLALAFLLQDQ
+378 KVLALAFLYEDQ

-417 QHAQIVG
+417 QHACIIG

-434 KAKYQV
+434 KAKHQV
-440 PLENIRIQDTQI
+440 SLENICIQDTQI

-462 GFDEVLREYLK
+462 GFDEVLKEYLK

-486 AKAEKSEQLNT
+486 TTSKAEKLEQLDM

-509 ETGGLEEGLLTLARD
+509 EKGGLEENLLALAREV
-524 IETPF
+524 ETPF
-529 VKVLMDMEFQGFKID
+529 VKVLMGMEFQGFKID

-549 RLEQEFKDELK
+549 RLEQEFKNELK
-560 VLERQILDLIGV
+560 VLEHQILELIGV
-572 DFNLNSPKQLGEVLY
+572 DFNLNSPKQLSEILY
-587 EKLGLPKNKSH
+587 EKLELPQNKSH
-598 STDEKNLLKILDKH
+598 STDEKSLLKILDKH

-713 LMEAFLKGRDI
+713 LMDAFLKGRDI
-724 HLETSKALFGGD
+724 HLETSKALFGED

-790 NRMKEEILKTSK
+790 NRMKEEILRTSK

-814 FTGANDYVKGNYLRE
+814 FTGVNDYIKGNYLRE

-879 PELQQEIQRILNDEV
+879 LELQQEIQRILNDEV

-902 TSAFV
+902 TSAFM
-907 ANRWNELK
+907 AKRWNELK

>member
-1 MEQPVIKEG
+1 MEEPVIKEG

-46 GLVGMVKKFYKDRKN
+46 GLVGMVKKFYKDKKN

-110 FTCVEV
+110 FVCVEV
-116 NGFEADDVIAS
+116 SGFEADDVIAS

-208 QLGSLEKIYENLDL
+208 RLGSLEKIYENLDL

-232 QALIQDKGSAFLS
+232 QALIQDKESAFLS

-258 FDFLSCAFPSENPL
+258 FDFSSCTFPSENPL

-300 ENTPLLDSMPILENA
+300 DNAPLLENT
-315 PILDSVPILENAP
+315 
-328 ILDSVPAS
+328 PAS

-349 SAAPLNAF
+349 NTEPLSAF
-357 LEKLKNPNARV
+357 LEKLEKTNARI
-368 FMRLVLNKEK
+368 FARLALDKEK
-378 KVLALAFLLQDQ
+378 KVLALAFLLEDQ

-405 LEFLENAFSQML
+405 LEFLQNAFFKML
-417 QHAQIVG
+417 QHAQIIG

-440 PLENIRIQDTQI
+440 SLENIRIQDTQI

-462 GFDEVLREYLK
+462 GFDEVLKEYLK
-473 EELIPHEKIKDFK
+473 EEWIPHEKIKDFK
-486 AKAEKSEQLNT
+486 TKAEKLELLSV

-509 ETGGLEEGLLTLARD
+509 EKGGLEEDLLTLARD

-529 VKVLMDMEFQGFKID
+529 MKVLMGMEFQGFKID

-560 VLERQILDLIGV
+560 VLERQILDLIGM

-587 EKLGLPKNKSH
+587 EKLGLPKNKSR
-598 STDEKNLLKILDKH
+598 STDEKSLLKILDKH

-713 LMEAFLKGRDI
+713 LMDAFLKGRDI
-724 HLETSKALFGGD
+724 HLETSKALFGED

-829 GVNAIFQGSAS
+829 GVNAIFQGSTS

>member
-1 MEQPVIKEG
+1 
-10 TLALIDTFAY
+10 
-20 LFRSYYMS
+20 MS
-28 AKNKPLTN
+28 
-36 DKGFPTGLLT
+36 
-46 GLVGMVKKFYKDRKN
+46 
-61 MPFIVFALESQ
+61 
-72 TKTKR
+72 
-77 AEKLGE
+77 
-83 YKQNRKDA
+83 
-91 PKEMLLQI
+91 
-99 PIALEW
+99 
-105 LQKMG
+105 
-110 FTCVEV
+110 
-116 NGFEADDVIAS
+116 GFEADDVIAS

-208 QLGSLEKIYENLDL
+208 RLGSLEKIYENLDL

-232 QALIQDKGSAFLS
+232 QALIQDKESAFLS

-258 FDFLSCAFPSENPL
+258 FDFLSCTFPSENPL

-300 ENTPLLDSMPILENA
+300 DNTPPLDNT
-315 PILDSVPILENAP
+315 
-328 ILDSVPAS
+328 PAS
-336 DNAPKKSRMIVLE
+336 ENAPKKSRMIVLE
-349 SAAPLNAF
+349 NTAPLSAF
-357 LEKLKNPNARV
+357 LEKLKKTNARI
-368 FMRLVLNKEK
+368 FMRLVLDKEK
-378 KVLALAFLLQDQ
+378 KVLALAFLLEDQ

-405 LEFLENAFSQML
+405 LEFLQNAFSQML
-417 QHAQIVG
+417 QHAQIIG

-440 PLENIRIQDTQI
+440 FLENIRIQDTQI

-462 GFDEVLREYLK
+462 GFDEVLKEYLK
-473 EELIPHEKIKDFK
+473 EEWIPHEKIKDFK
-486 AKAEKSEQLNT
+486 TKSKAGKLEQLDM

-509 ETGGLEEGLLTLARD
+509 EKGGLEENLLALAREV
-524 IETPF
+524 ETPF
-529 VKVLMDMEFQGFKID
+529 VKVLMGMEFQGFKID

-549 RLEQEFKDELK
+549 RLEQEFKNELH
-560 VLERQILDLIGV
+560 VLECQILELIGV
-572 DFNLNSPKQLGEVLY
+572 DFNLNSPKQLSEILY
-587 EKLGLPKNKSH
+587 EKLELPQNKSR
-598 STDEKNLLKILDKH
+598 STDEKSLLKILDKH

-713 LMEAFLKGRDI
+713 LMDAFLKGRDI
-724 HLETSKALFGGD
+724 HLETSKALFGED

-814 FTGANDYVKGNYLRE
+814 FTGANDYIKGNYLRE

-879 PELQQEIQRILNDEV
+879 LELQQEIQRILNDEV

-902 TSAFV
+902 TSAFM
-907 ANRWNELK
+907 AKRWNELK

>member
-1 MEQPVIKEG
+1 MEELKEG

-116 NGFEADDVIAS
+116 SGFEADDVIAS

-208 QLGSLEKIYENLDL
+208 RLGSLEKIYENLDL

-258 FDFLSCAFPSENPL
+258 FDFSSCAFPSENPL

-300 ENTPLLDSMPILENA
+300 DNAPLLENMPASDNTPTL
-315 PILDSVPILENAP
+315 
-328 ILDSVPAS
+328 
-336 DNAPKKSRMIVLE
+336 DNAPKKSRLIVLE
-349 SAAPLNAF
+349 NTAPLSAF
-357 LEKLKNPNARV
+357 LEKLKNSNARI
-368 FMRLVLNKEK
+368 FARLVLDKEK
-378 KVLALAFLLQDQ
+378 KVLALAFLYEDQ

-405 LEFLENAFSQML
+405 LEFLQNAFSQML

-440 PLENIRIQDTQI
+440 SLENIRIQDTQI

-462 GFDEVLREYLK
+462 GFDEVLKEYLK
-473 EELIPHEKIKDFK
+473 EELILHEKIKDFK
-486 AKAEKSEQLNT
+486 TKSKAGKLELLSV

-509 ETGGLEEGLLTLARD
+509 EKGGLEEGLLALAREV
-524 IETPF
+524 ETPF
-529 VKVLMDMEFQGFKID
+529 VKVLMGMEFQGFKID

-549 RLEQEFKDELK
+549 RLEQEFKNELH
-560 VLERQILDLIGV
+560 VLECQILDSIGV
-572 DFNLNSPKQLGEVLY
+572 DFNLNSPKQLSEILY
-587 EKLGLPKNKSH
+587 EKLELPKNKSH
-598 STDEKNLLKILDKH
+598 STDEKSLLKILDKH

-713 LMEAFLKGRDI
+713 LMDAFLKGRDI
-724 HLETSKALFGGD
+724 HLETSKALFGED

-814 FTGANDYVKGNYLRE
+814 FAGANDYIKGNYLRE

-902 TSAFV
+902 TSAFI
-907 ANRWNELK
+907 AKRWNELK

>member
-1 MEQPVIKEG
+1 MEQPVVKEG

-110 FTCVEV
+110 FVCVEV
-116 NGFEADDVIAS
+116 SGFEADDVIAS

-147 LLSDKIALFD
+147 LLSDKITLFD

-208 QLGSLEKIYENLDL
+208 RLGSLEKIYENLDL
-222 AKNLLSPKMY
+222 VKNLLSPKMY
-232 QALIQDKGSAFLS
+232 QALIQDKESAFLS
-245 KELATLERGCIKE
+245 KELATLERECIKE
-258 FDFLSCAFPSENPL
+258 FDFSSCAFPSENPL

-286 TLRDLENSPTPLIL
+286 TLRDLENSPKPLIL
-300 ENTPLLDSMPILENA
+300 DNALLLDNM
-315 PILDSVPILENAP
+315 
-328 ILDSVPAS
+328 PAS

-349 SAAPLNAF
+349 NTELLSAF
-357 LEKLKNPNARV
+357 LEKLKKTNARI
-368 FMRLVLNKEK
+368 FMRLALDKEK
-378 KVLALAFLLQDQ
+378 KVLALAFLLEDQ
-390 GYFLPLEEALFSPFS
+390 GYFLPLEETLFSPFS
-405 LEFLENAFSQML
+405 LEFLQNAFSQML
-417 QHAQIVG
+417 QHAQIIG

-434 KAKYQV
+434 KAKYQIS
-440 PLENIRIQDTQI
+440 LENIRIQDTQI

-462 GFDEVLREYLK
+462 GFDEILKEYLK

-486 AKAEKSEQLNT
+486 TKSKAGKLEQLDM

-509 ETGGLEEGLLTLARD
+509 EKGGLEENLLALAREV
-524 IETPF
+524 ETPF
-529 VKVLMDMEFQGFKID
+529 MKVLMGMEFQGFKID

-549 RLEQEFKDELK
+549 RLEQEFKNELH
-560 VLERQILDLIGV
+560 VLERQILELIGV
-572 DFNLNSPKQLGEVLY
+572 DFNLNSPKQLSEILY
-587 EKLGLPKNKSH
+587 EKLELPKNKSH

-713 LMEAFLKGRDI
+713 LMDAFLKGRDI
-724 HLETSKALFGGD
+724 HLETSKALFGED

-814 FTGANDYVKGNYLRE
+814 FTGANDYIKGNYLRE

-902 TSAFV
+902 TSVFIAK
-907 ANRWNELK
+907 RWNELK

>member
-116 NGFEADDVIAS
+116 SGFEADDVIAS

-163 AKDCVEKY
+163 AKDCMEKY

-184 VGDSSDNYKGVK
+184 VGDSSDNYRGVK

-208 QLGSLEKIYENLDL
+208 RLGSLEKIYENLDL

-232 QALIQDKGSAFLS
+232 QALIQDKESAFLS
-245 KELATLERGCIKE
+245 KELATLERECIKE
-258 FDFLSCAFPSENPL
+258 FDFSSCAFPSENPL

-300 ENTPLLDSMPILENA
+300 DNAPASDNTPILE
-315 PILDSVPILENAP
+315 
-328 ILDSVPAS
+328 
-336 DNAPKKSRMIVLE
+336 NAPKKSRMIVLE
-349 SAAPLNAF
+349 NTEPLSAF
-357 LEKLKNPNARV
+357 LEKLKKTNARI
-368 FMRLVLNKEK
+368 FMRLVLDKEK

-405 LEFLENAFSQML
+405 LEFLQNAFSQML
-417 QHAQIVG
+417 QHACIIG

-462 GFDEVLREYLK
+462 GFDEVLKEYLK

-486 AKAEKSEQLNT
+486 TKSKAGKLEFLSV

-509 ETGGLEEGLLTLARD
+509 EKGGLEEGLLALAREV
-524 IETPF
+524 ETPF
-529 VKVLMDMEFQGFKID
+529 VKVLMGMEFQGFKID

-549 RLEQEFKDELK
+549 RLEQEFKNELH
-560 VLERQILDLIGV
+560 VLECQILDLIGV
-572 DFNLNSPKQLGEVLY
+572 DFNLNSPKQLSEILY
-587 EKLGLPKNKSH
+587 EKLELPKNKSR
-598 STDEKNLLKILDKH
+598 STDEKSLLKILDKH

-713 LMEAFLKGRDI
+713 LMDAFLKGRDI
-724 HLETSKALFGGD
+724 HLETSKALFGED

-790 NRMKEEILKTSK
+790 NCMKEEILKTSK

-814 FTGANDYVKGNYLRE
+814 FTGTNDYIKGNYLRE

-879 PELQQEIQRILNDEV
+879 LELQQEIQRILNDEV

-902 TSAFV
+902 TSAFI
-907 ANRWNELK
+907 AKRWNELK

>member
-1 MEQPVIKEG
+1 MEEPVIKEG

-46 GLVGMVKKFYKDRKN
+46 GLVGMVKKFYKDKKN

-116 NGFEADDVIAS
+116 SGFEADDVIAS

-157 GKTEFL
+157 DKTEFL
-163 AKDCVEKY
+163 AKDCVKKY

-208 QLGSLEKIYENLDL
+208 RLGSLEKIYENLDL

-232 QALIQDKGSAFLS
+232 QALIQDKESAFLS

-258 FDFLSCAFPSENPL
+258 FDFSSCAFPSENPL

-300 ENTPLLDSMPILENA
+300 DNAPLLENTPLL
-315 PILDSVPILENAP
+315 
-328 ILDSVPAS
+328 

-349 SAAPLNAF
+349 NTELLSAF
-357 LEKLKNPNARV
+357 LERLKKTNARI
-368 FMRLVLNKEK
+368 FMRLALDKEK
-378 KVLALAFLLQDQ
+378 KVLALAFLLEDQ

-405 LEFLENAFSQML
+405 LEFLQNAFSQML
-417 QHAQIVG
+417 QHAQIIG

-440 PLENIRIQDTQI
+440 SLENIRIQDTQI

-462 GFDEVLREYLK
+462 GFDEVLKEYLK
-473 EELIPHEKIKDFK
+473 EEWIPHEKIKDFK
-486 AKAEKSEQLNT
+486 TKSKAGKLEQLDM
-497 ELNALKRLCEYF
+497 ELNALRRLCEYF
-509 ETGGLEEGLLTLARD
+509 EKGGLEEGLLALAREV
-524 IETPF
+524 ETPF
-529 VKVLMDMEFQGFKID
+529 MKVLMGMEFQGFKID

-549 RLEQEFKDELK
+549 QLEQEFKNELH
-560 VLERQILDLIGV
+560 VLEHQILELIGV
-572 DFNLNSPKQLGEVLY
+572 DFNLNSPKQLSEILY
-587 EKLGLPKNKSH
+587 EKLELPQNKSR
-598 STDEKNLLKILDKH
+598 STDEKSLLKILDKH

-713 LMEAFLKGRDI
+713 LMDAFLKGRDI
-724 HLETSKALFGGD
+724 HLETSKALFGED

-765 NIPLNEAKSY
+765 NIPLSEAKSY

-814 FTGANDYVKGNYLRE
+814 FTGANDYIKGNYLRE

-902 TSAFV
+902 TSAFI
-907 ANRWNELK
+907 AKRWNELK

>member
-1 MEQPVIKEG
+1 MEKPVTKEG

-208 QLGSLEKIYENLDL
+208 RLGSLENIYENLDL

-286 TLRDLENSPTPLIL
+286 TLRDLENSPLIV
-300 ENTPLLDSMPILENA
+300 ENAPLLDNA
-315 PILDSVPILENAP
+315 PTL
-328 ILDSVPAS
+328 
-336 DNAPKKSRMIVLE
+336 DNAPKKSCMIVLE
-349 SAAPLNAF
+349 SAALLSAF
-357 LEKLKNPNARV
+357 LEELEKTNARV
-368 FMRLVLNKEK
+368 FMRLVLDKEK

-405 LEFLENAFSQML
+405 LEFLQNAFSQML
-417 QHAQIVG
+417 QHACIIG

-462 GFDEVLREYLK
+462 GFDEVLKEYLK

-486 AKAEKSEQLNT
+486 TKSKAEKSELLNT

-509 ETGGLEEGLLTLARD
+509 EKGGLEEGLLILARD

-549 RLEQEFKDELK
+549 RLEQEFKNELH

-587 EKLGLPKNKSH
+587 EKLELPKNKSH
-598 STDEKNLLKILDKH
+598 STDEKSLLKILDKH

-790 NRMKEEILKTSK
+790 NGMREEILKTSK

-814 FTGANDYVKGNYLRE
+814 FTGANDYIKGNYLRE

>member
-1 MEQPVIKEG
+1 MMEQPVIKEG

-36 DKGFPTGLLT
+36 VKGFPTGLLT

-77 AEKLGE
+77 AEKLGQ

-116 NGFEADDVIAS
+116 SGFEADDVIAS

-208 QLGSLEKIYENLDL
+208 RLGSLEKIYENLDL

-232 QALIQDKGSAFLS
+232 QALIQDKASAFLS

-258 FDFLSCAFPSENPL
+258 FDFSSCAFPSENPL

-300 ENTPLLDSMPILENA
+300 DNIPLLDNA
-315 PILDSVPILENAP
+315 PTSE
-328 ILDSVPAS
+328 
-336 DNAPKKSRMIVLE
+336 NAPKKSCMIVLE
-349 SAAPLNAF
+349 NTEPLSAF
-357 LEKLKNPNARV
+357 LERLEKTKARI
-368 FMRLVLNKEK
+368 FMRLVLDKEK
-378 KVLALAFLLQDQ
+378 KVLALAFLYEDQ

-405 LEFLENAFSQML
+405 LEFLQNAFSQIL
-417 QHAQIVG
+417 QHACIIG

-440 PLENIRIQDTQI
+440 SLENIRIQDTQI

-462 GFDEVLREYLK
+462 GFDEVLKEYLK
-473 EELIPHEKIKDFK
+473 EELVPHEKIKDFK
-486 AKAEKSEQLNT
+486 IKAEKLEQLDR
-497 ELNALKRLCEYF
+497 ELHALKRLCEYF
-509 ETGGLEEGLLTLARD
+509 EKGGLEEGLLALAREV
-524 IETPF
+524 ETPF
-529 VKVLMDMEFQGFKID
+529 MKVLMGMEFQGFKID

-549 RLEQEFKDELK
+549 RLEQEFKNELHI
-560 VLERQILDLIGV
+560 LERQILELIGV
-572 DFNLNSPKQLGEVLY
+572 DFNLNSPKQLSEILY
-587 EKLGLPKNKSH
+587 EKLELPKNKSH
-598 STDEKNLLKILDKH
+598 STDEKSLLKILDKH

-814 FTGANDYVKGNYLRE
+814 FTGVNDYVKGNYLRE

-879 PELQQEIQRILNDEV
+879 LELQQEIQRILNGEV

-902 TSAFV
+902 TSAFM
-907 ANRWNELK
+907 AKRWNELK

>member
-1 MEQPVIKEG
+1 MEELKEG

-36 DKGFPTGLLT
+36 VKGFPTGLLT
-46 GLVGMVKKFYKDRKN
+46 GLVGMVKKFYKDKKN

-72 TKTKR
+72 AKTKR
-77 AEKLGE
+77 SEKLGE
-83 YKQNRKDA
+83 YKQNRKDT

-116 NGFEADDVIAS
+116 SGFEADDVIAS

-163 AKDCVEKY
+163 VKDCVEKY

-208 QLGSLEKIYENLDL
+208 RLGSLEKIYENLDL
-222 AKNLLSPKMY
+222 VKNLLSPKMY
-232 QALIQDKGSAFLS
+232 QALIQDKESAFLS

-258 FDFLSCAFPSENPL
+258 FDFSSCAFPSENPL

-300 ENTPLLDSMPILENA
+300 ENTPILE
-315 PILDSVPILENAP
+315 
-328 ILDSVPAS
+328 
-336 DNAPKKSRMIVLE
+336 NAPKKSRMIVLE
-349 SAAPLNAF
+349 NTAFLSAF
-357 LEKLKNPNARV
+357 LEKLKKTNARI
-368 FMRLVLNKEK
+368 FMRLVLDKEK
-378 KVLALAFLLQDQ
+378 KVLALAFLYEDQ

-405 LEFLENAFSQML
+405 SEFLQNAFSQML
-417 QHAQIVG
+417 QHASIIG

-462 GFDEVLREYLK
+462 GFDEVLKEYLK

-486 AKAEKSEQLNT
+486 TKSKAEKLERLDM

-509 ETGGLEEGLLTLARD
+509 EQGGLEEGLLALAREV
-524 IETPF
+524 ETPF
-529 VKVLMDMEFQGFKID
+529 VKVLMGMEFQGFKID

-549 RLEQEFKDELK
+549 QLEQEFKNELH
-560 VLERQILDLIGV
+560 VLERQILELIGV
-572 DFNLNSPKQLGEVLY
+572 DFNLNSPKQLSEVLY

-598 STDEKNLLKILDKH
+598 STDEKSLLKILDKH

-765 NIPLNEAKSY
+765 NISLNEAKSY

-814 FTGANDYVKGNYLRE
+814 FTGVNDYVKGNYLRE

-879 PELQQEIQRILNDEV
+879 LELQQEIQRILNDEV

-902 TSAFV
+902 TSAFI
-907 ANRWNELK
+907 AKRWNELK

>member
-1 MEQPVIKEG
+1 MEEPVIKEG

-36 DKGFPTGLLT
+36 DNGFPTGLLT
-46 GLVGMVKKFYKDRKN
+46 GLVGMVKKFYKDKKN
-61 MPFIVFALESQ
+61 MLFIVFALESQ

-116 NGFEADDVIAS
+116 SGFEADDVIAS

-208 QLGSLEKIYENLDL
+208 RLGSLEKIYENLDL

-232 QALIQDKGSAFLS
+232 QALIQDKESAFLS

-258 FDFLSCAFPSENPL
+258 FDFSSCAFPSENPL
-272 LKIKD
+272 LKIKN

-300 ENTPLLDSMPILENA
+300 DNTPLLENT
-315 PILDSVPILENAP
+315 L
-328 ILDSVPAS
+328 AS

-349 SAAPLNAF
+349 NTELLSAF
-357 LEKLKNPNARV
+357 LERLKKTNARI
-368 FMRLVLNKEK
+368 FMRLVLDKEK
-378 KVLALAFLLQDQ
+378 KVLALAFLYEDQ

-405 LEFLENAFSQML
+405 LEFLQNAFSQIL
-417 QHAQIVG
+417 QHAQIIG

-440 PLENIRIQDTQI
+440 SLENIRIQDTQI

-462 GFDEVLREYLK
+462 GFDEVLKQYLK
-473 EELIPHEKIKDFK
+473 EEWIPHEKIKDFK
-486 AKAEKSEQLNT
+486 TKSKAGKSEQLDR

-509 ETGGLEEGLLTLARD
+509 EKGGLEEGLLALAK
-524 IETPF
+524 EVEVPF
-529 VKVLMDMEFQGFKID
+529 MKVLMGMEFQGFKID

-549 RLEQEFKDELK
+549 RLEQEFKNELH
-560 VLERQILDLIGV
+560 VLEHQILELIGV
-572 DFNLNSPKQLGEVLY
+572 DFNLNSPKQLSEILY
-587 EKLGLPKNKSH
+587 EKLELPKNKSH
-598 STDEKNLLKILDKH
+598 STDEKSLLKILDKH

-713 LMEAFLKGRDI
+713 LMDAFLKGRDI
-724 HLETSKALFGGD
+724 HLETSNALFGED

-765 NIPLNEAKSY
+765 NIPLSEAKSY

-814 FTGANDYVKGNYLRE
+814 FTGANDYIKGNYLRE

-879 PELQQEIQRILNDEV
+879 LELQQEIQRILNDEV

-902 TSAFV
+902 TSAFI
-907 ANRWNELK
+907 AKRWNELK
-915 G
+915 D

>member
-1 MEQPVIKEG
+1 MEEPVIKEG

-20 LFRSYYMS
+20 LFRSYYMG

-110 FTCVEV
+110 FACVEV
-116 NGFEADDVIAS
+116 SGFEADDVIAS

-137 IYSKDKDFNQ
+137 IYSRDKDFNQ

-208 QLGSLEKIYENLDL
+208 RLGSLEKIYENLDL

-232 QALIQDKGSAFLS
+232 QALIQDKESAFLS

-258 FDFLSCAFPSENPL
+258 FDFSSCAFPSENPL

-300 ENTPLLDSMPILENA
+300 ENTPLLENT
-315 PILDSVPILENAP
+315 
-328 ILDSVPAS
+328 PAS
-336 DNAPKKSRMIVLE
+336 NNAPKKSRMIVLE
-349 SAAPLNAF
+349 NTAPLSAF
-357 LEKLKNPNARV
+357 LEKLKKTNARI
-368 FMRLVLNKEK
+368 FMRLALDKEK
-378 KVLALAFLLQDQ
+378 KVLALAFLYEDQ

-405 LEFLENAFSQML
+405 LEFLQNAFFKML
-417 QHAQIVG
+417 QHAQIIG

-440 PLENIRIQDTQI
+440 SLENIRIQDTQI

-462 GFDEVLREYLK
+462 GFDEVLKQYLK
-473 EELIPHEKIKDFK
+473 EEWIPHEKIKDFK
-486 AKAEKSEQLNT
+486 TKSKVEKSEQLDR

-509 ETGGLEEGLLTLARD
+509 EKGGLEEGLLALAREV
-524 IETPF
+524 ETPF
-529 VKVLMDMEFQGFKID
+529 MKVLMGMEFQGFKID

-549 RLEQEFKDELK
+549 RLEQEFKNELH
-560 VLERQILDLIGV
+560 VLERQILDLIGA
-572 DFNLNSPKQLGEVLY
+572 DFNLNSPKQLSEILY
-587 EKLGLPKNKSH
+587 EKLELPKNKSR
-598 STDEKNLLKILDKH
+598 STDEKSLLKILDKH

-632 TPLLR
+632 TPLLH

-713 LMEAFLKGRDI
+713 LIDAFLKGRDI
-724 HLETSKALFGGD
+724 HLETSKALFGED

-765 NIPLNEAKSY
+765 NIPLSEAKSY
-775 IEAYFKRFPSIKDYL
+775 IEAYFRRFPSIKDYL

-814 FTGANDYVKGNYLRE
+814 FAGANDYIKGNYLRE

-879 PELQQEIQRILNDEV
+879 LELQQEIQRILNDEV

-902 TSAFV
+902 TSAFI
-907 ANRWNELK
+907 AKRWNELK

>member
-36 DKGFPTGLLT
+36 VKGFPTGLLT

-116 NGFEADDVIAS
+116 SGFEADDVIAS

-208 QLGSLEKIYENLDL
+208 RLGSLEKIYENLDL
-222 AKNLLSPKMY
+222 AKNLLGPKMY
-232 QALIQDKGSAFLS
+232 QALIQDKESAFLS

-300 ENTPLLDSMPILENA
+300 DNAPLLENT
-315 PILDSVPILENAP
+315 
-328 ILDSVPAS
+328 PAS
-336 DNAPKKSRMIVLE
+336 DNASKKSRLIVLE
-349 SAAPLNAF
+349 NTAPLSAF
-357 LEKLKNPNARV
+357 LEKLEKTKARI

-405 LEFLENAFSQML
+405 LEFLQNAFFKML
-417 QHAQIVG
+417 QHACIIG
-424 HDLKPLLSFL
+424 HNLKPLLSFL

-440 PLENIRIQDTQI
+440 SLENICIQDTQI

-473 EELIPHEKIKDFK
+473 EDLISHEKIKDFK
-486 AKAEKSEQLNT
+486 TKAEKL
-497 ELNALKRLCEYF
+497 ELLSVELSALKRLCEYF
-509 ETGGLEEGLLTLARD
+509 EKGGLEEGLLALAREV
-524 IETPF
+524 ETPF

-612 PSIALI
+612 PSIPLI

-765 NIPLNEAKSY
+765 NIPLSEAKSY

-790 NRMKEEILKTSK
+790 NGMKEEILKTSK

-814 FTGANDYVKGNYLRE
+814 FNGVNDYVKGNYLRE

-879 PELQQEIQRILNDEV
+879 LELQQEIQRILNDEV

>member
-1 MEQPVIKEG
+1 MEEPVIKEG

-46 GLVGMVKKFYKDRKN
+46 GLVGMVKKFYKDKKN

-116 NGFEADDVIAS
+116 SGFEADDVIAS

-208 QLGSLEKIYENLDL
+208 RLGSLEKIYENLDL
-222 AKNLLSPKMY
+222 VENLLSPKMY
-232 QALIQDKGSAFLS
+232 QALIQDKESAFLS

-258 FDFLSCAFPSENPL
+258 FDFSSCAFPSENPL

-300 ENTPLLDSMPILENA
+300 DNAPLLENT
-315 PILDSVPILENAP
+315 
-328 ILDSVPAS
+328 PAS
-336 DNAPKKSRMIVLE
+336 DNASKKSRLIVLE
-349 SAAPLNAF
+349 NTELLSAF
-357 LEKLKNPNARV
+357 LEKLKKTNARI
-368 FMRLVLNKEK
+368 FMRLALDKEK
-378 KVLALAFLLQDQ
+378 KVLALAFLLEDQ

-405 LEFLENAFSQML
+405 LEFLQNAFFKML
-417 QHAQIVG
+417 QHAQIIG

-440 PLENIRIQDTQI
+440 SLENIRIQDTQI

-462 GFDEVLREYLK
+462 GFDEVLKEYLK
-473 EELIPHEKIKDFK
+473 EEWIPHEKIKDFK
-486 AKAEKSEQLNT
+486 TKSKAGKLEQLDR

-509 ETGGLEEGLLTLARD
+509 EKGGLEEGLLALAREV
-524 IETPF
+524 ETPF
-529 VKVLMDMEFQGFKID
+529 MKVLMGMEFQGFKID

-549 RLEQEFKDELK
+549 RLEQEFKNELH
-560 VLERQILDLIGV
+560 VLERQILELIGT
-572 DFNLNSPKQLGEVLY
+572 DFNLNSPKQLSEILY
-587 EKLGLPKNKSH
+587 EKLELPKNKSH
-598 STDEKNLLKILDKH
+598 STDEKSLLKILDKH

-713 LMEAFLKGRDI
+713 LMDAFLKGRDI
-724 HLETSKALFGGD
+724 HLETSKALFGED

-814 FTGANDYVKGNYLRE
+814 FTGANDYIKGNYLRE

-879 PELQQEIQRILNDEV
+879 LELQQEIQRILNDEV

-902 TSAFV
+902 TSAFM
-907 ANRWNELK
+907 AKRWNELK

>member
-1 MEQPVIKEG
+1 MEELKEG

-46 GLVGMVKKFYKDRKN
+46 GLVGMVKKFYKDKKN

-72 TKTKR
+72 AKTKR

-116 NGFEADDVIAS
+116 SGFEADDVIAS
-127 LATLSPYKTR
+127 LATLSPYKTH

-208 QLGSLEKIYENLDL
+208 RLGSLEKIYENLDL

-232 QALIQDKGSAFLS
+232 QALIQDKESAFLS

-258 FDFLSCAFPSENPL
+258 FDFSSCAFPSENPL

-300 ENTPLLDSMPILENA
+300 DNTPLLENT
-315 PILDSVPILENAP
+315 
-328 ILDSVPAS
+328 PAS
-336 DNAPKKSRMIVLE
+336 DNAPKKSCMIVLE
-349 SAAPLNAF
+349 STELLSAF
-357 LEKLKNPNARV
+357 LEKLKKTNARI
-368 FMRLVLNKEK
+368 FMRLALDKEK
-378 KVLALAFLLQDQ
+378 KVLALAFLYEDQ

-405 LEFLENAFSQML
+405 LEFLQNAFSQML
-417 QHAQIVG
+417 QHAQIIG

-462 GFDEVLREYLK
+462 GFDEVLKQYLK

-486 AKAEKSEQLNT
+486 TKSKAGKLEQLDM

-509 ETGGLEEGLLTLARD
+509 EKGGLEEGLLALAREV
-524 IETPF
+524 ETPF
-529 VKVLMDMEFQGFKID
+529 VKVLMGMEFQGFKID

-549 RLEQEFKDELK
+549 RLEQEFKNELK

-572 DFNLNSPKQLGEVLY
+572 DFNLNSPKQLSEVLY

-598 STDEKNLLKILDKH
+598 STDEKSLLKILDKH
-612 PSIALI
+612 SSIALI

-724 HLETSKALFGGD
+724 HLETSKALFGED

-765 NIPLNEAKSY
+765 NISLNEAKSY

-814 FTGANDYVKGNYLRE
+814 FTGANDYIKGNYLRE

-879 PELQQEIQRILNDEV
+879 LELQQEIQRILNDEV

-902 TSAFV
+902 TSAFM
-907 ANRWNELK
+907 AKRWNELK

>member
-1 MEQPVIKEG
+1 MEELKEG

-46 GLVGMVKKFYKDRKN
+46 GLVGMVKKFYKDKKN

-163 AKDCVEKY
+163 VKDCVEKY

-208 QLGSLEKIYENLDL
+208 RLGSLEKIYENLDL

-258 FDFLSCAFPSENPL
+258 FDFSSCAFPSENPL

-300 ENTPLLDSMPILENA
+300 DNVPLLENMPASDNTPTL
-315 PILDSVPILENAP
+315 
-328 ILDSVPAS
+328 
-336 DNAPKKSRMIVLE
+336 DNAPKKSRLIVLE
-349 SAAPLNAF
+349 NTAPLSAF
-357 LEKLKNPNARV
+357 LEKLEKTKARI
-368 FMRLVLNKEK
+368 FMRLVLDKEK
-378 KVLALAFLLQDQ
+378 KVLALAFLYEDQ

-405 LEFLENAFSQML
+405 SEFLQNAFFKML
-417 QHAQIVG
+417 QHAQIIG
-424 HDLKPLLSFL
+424 HDLKPLMSFL

-440 PLENIRIQDTQI
+440 SLENIRIQDTQI

-462 GFDEVLREYLK
+462 GFDEVLKQYLK
-473 EELIPHEKIKDFK
+473 EEWIPHEKIKDFK
-486 AKAEKSEQLNT
+486 TKSKAGKLEQLDM

-509 ETGGLEEGLLTLARD
+509 EKGGLEEGLLALAREV
-524 IETPF
+524 ETPF
-529 VKVLMDMEFQGFKID
+529 MKVLMGMEFQGFKID

-549 RLEQEFKDELK
+549 RLEQEFKNELH
-560 VLERQILDLIGV
+560 VLERQILELIGV
-572 DFNLNSPKQLGEVLY
+572 DFNLNSPKQLSEILY
-587 EKLGLPKNKSH
+587 EKLELPKNKSR
-598 STDEKNLLKILDKH
+598 STDEKSLLKILDKH

-677 LIRKGFIA
+677 LIRKGFIS

-713 LMEAFLKGRDI
+713 LMDAFLKGRDI
-724 HLETSKALFGGD
+724 HLETSKALFGED

-814 FTGANDYVKGNYLRE
+814 FTGANDYIKGNYLRE

-855 NNPSVRLLLQVHD
+855 NDPSVRLLLQVHD

-879 PELQQEIQRILNDEV
+879 LELQQEIQRILNDEV

-907 ANRWNELK
+907 AKRWNELK

>member
-1 MEQPVIKEG
+1 MEEPVIKEG

-46 GLVGMVKKFYKDRKN
+46 GLVGMVKKFYKDKKN

-72 TKTKR
+72 IKTKR

-116 NGFEADDVIAS
+116 SGFEADDVIAS

-208 QLGSLEKIYENLDL
+208 RLGSLEKIYENLDL

-232 QALIQDKGSAFLS
+232 QALIQDKESAFLS

-258 FDFLSCAFPSENPL
+258 FDFSSCAFPSENPL

-300 ENTPLLDSMPILENA
+300 DNTPLLDNTL
-315 PILDSVPILENAP
+315 
-328 ILDSVPAS
+328 AS
-336 DNAPKKSRMIVLE
+336 DNTPKKSRMIVLE
-349 SAAPLNAF
+349 NTASLSAF
-357 LEKLKNPNARV
+357 LERLKKTNARI
-368 FMRLVLNKEK
+368 FMRLVLDKEK
-378 KVLALAFLLQDQ
+378 KVLALAFLYEDQ

-405 LEFLENAFSQML
+405 LEFLQNAFFKML
-417 QHAQIVG
+417 QHAQIIG

-440 PLENIRIQDTQI
+440 SLENIRIQDTQI

-462 GFDEVLREYLK
+462 GFDEVLKEYLK
-473 EELIPHEKIKDFK
+473 EEWIPHEKIKDFK
-486 AKAEKSEQLNT
+486 TKSKAGKLEQLDM

-509 ETGGLEEGLLTLARD
+509 EKGGLEENLLALAREV
-524 IETPF
+524 ETPF
-529 VKVLMDMEFQGFKID
+529 IKVLMGMEFQGFKID

-549 RLEQEFKDELK
+549 RLEQEFKNELH
-560 VLERQILDLIGV
+560 VLERQILELIGV
-572 DFNLNSPKQLGEVLY
+572 DFNLNSPKQLSEILY
-587 EKLGLPKNKSH
+587 EKLELPKNKSH
-598 STDEKNLLKILDKH
+598 STDEKSLLKILDKH

-698 QIELRLLAHFSQDKD
+698 QIELRLLAHFSQDRD
-713 LMEAFLKGRDI
+713 LMDAFLKGRDI
-724 HLETSKALFGGD
+724 HLETSKALFGED

-775 IEAYFKRFPSIKDYL
+775 TEAYFKRFPSIKDYL

-814 FTGANDYVKGNYLRE
+814 FNGVNDYVKGNYLRE

>member
-10 TLALIDTFAY
+10 ILALIDTFAY
-20 LFRSYYMS
+20 LFRSYFMS

-36 DKGFPTGLLT
+36 VKGFPTGLLT

-83 YKQNRKDA
+83 YKKNRKDA

-110 FTCVEV
+110 FVCVEV
-116 NGFEADDVIAS
+116 SGFEADDVIAS

-147 LLSDKIALFD
+147 LLSDKIVLFD

-208 QLGSLEKIYENLDL
+208 RLGSLEKIYENLDL
-222 AKNLLSPKMY
+222 AKNLLGPKMY
-232 QALIQDKGSAFLS
+232 QALIQDKESAFLS

-286 TLRDLENSPTPLIL
+286 TLRDLENSPLIAD
-300 ENTPLLDSMPILENA
+300 NAPILENA
-315 PILDSVPILENAP
+315 
-328 ILDSVPAS
+328 PAS

-349 SAAPLNAF
+349 NTEPLSAF
-357 LEKLKNPNARV
+357 LEKLEKTKARI

-378 KVLALAFLLQDQ
+378 KVLALAFLYEDQ

-405 LEFLENAFSQML
+405 LEFLQNAFFKML
-417 QHAQIVG
+417 QHACIIG

-440 PLENIRIQDTQI
+440 SLENIRIQDTQI

-462 GFDEVLREYLK
+462 GFDEVLKEYLK
-473 EELIPHEKIKDFK
+473 EEWIPHEKIKDFK
-486 AKAEKSEQLNT
+486 TKSKVEKLEQLDM
-497 ELNALKRLCEYF
+497 ELSALKRLCEYF
-509 ETGGLEEGLLTLARD
+509 EKGGLEEGLLALAREV
-524 IETPF
+524 ETPLM
-529 VKVLMDMEFQGFKID
+529 KVLMGMEFQGFKID

-572 DFNLNSPKQLGEVLY
+572 DFNLNSPKQLSEVLY
-587 EKLGLPKNKSH
+587 EKLGLPKNKSR
-598 STDEKNLLKILDKH
+598 STDEKSLLKILDKH

-765 NIPLNEAKSY
+765 NISLNEAKSY

-814 FTGANDYVKGNYLRE
+814 FTGVNDYVKSNYLRE

-879 PELQQEIQRILNDEV
+879 LKLQQEIQRILNDEV
-894 YPLRVPLE
+894 YPLKVPLE

-907 ANRWNELK
+907 AKRWNELK

>member
-1 MEQPVIKEG
+1 MEEPVIKEG

-46 GLVGMVKKFYKDRKN
+46 GLVGMVKKFYKDKKN

-116 NGFEADDVIAS
+116 SGFEADDVIAS

-184 VGDSSDNYKGVK
+184 VGDSSDNYKGIK

-203 KELLQ
+203 RELLQ
-208 QLGSLEKIYENLDL
+208 RLGSLEKIYENLDL

-258 FDFLSCAFPSENPL
+258 FDFSSCTFPSENPL

-300 ENTPLLDSMPILENA
+300 DNAPLLENT
-315 PILDSVPILENAP
+315 
-328 ILDSVPAS
+328 PAS
-336 DNAPKKSRMIVLE
+336 DNAPKKSRLIVLE
-349 SAAPLNAF
+349 NTELLSAF
-357 LEKLKNPNARV
+357 LEKLKNSNARI
-368 FMRLVLNKEK
+368 FMRLVLDKEK
-378 KVLALAFLLQDQ
+378 KVLALAFLYEDQ
-390 GYFLPLEEALFSPFS
+390 GYFLSLEEALFSPFS
-405 LEFLENAFSQML
+405 LEFLQNAFFKML
-417 QHAQIVG
+417 QHAQIIG

-440 PLENIRIQDTQI
+440 SLENIRIQDTQI

-462 GFDEVLREYLK
+462 GFDEVLKQYLK
-473 EELIPHEKIKDFK
+473 EEWIPHEKIKDFK
-486 AKAEKSEQLNT
+486 TKSKAGKLEQLDM

-509 ETGGLEEGLLTLARD
+509 EKGGLEEGLLALAREV
-524 IETPF
+524 ETPF
-529 VKVLMDMEFQGFKID
+529 VKVLMGMEFQGFKID

-549 RLEQEFKDELK
+549 RLEQEFKNELH

-572 DFNLNSPKQLGEVLY
+572 DFNLNSPKQLSEILY
-587 EKLGLPKNKSH
+587 EKLELPQNKSR
-598 STDEKNLLKILDKH
+598 STDEKSLLKILDKH

-713 LMEAFLKGRDI
+713 LMDAFLKGRDI
-724 HLETSKALFGGD
+724 HLETSKALFGED

-765 NIPLNEAKSY
+765 NIPLSEAKSY

-814 FTGANDYVKGNYLRE
+814 FTGANDYIKGNYLRE

-879 PELQQEIQRILNDEV
+879 LELQQEIQRILNDEV

-902 TSAFV
+902 TSAFM
-907 ANRWNELK
+907 AKRWNELK

>member
-1 MEQPVIKEG
+1 MEELVIKEG

-46 GLVGMVKKFYKDRKN
+46 GLVGMVKKFYKDKKN

-77 AEKLGE
+77 SEKLGE

-116 NGFEADDVIAS
+116 SGFEADDVIAS

-147 LLSDKIALFD
+147 LLSDKIVLFD

-163 AKDCVEKY
+163 AKDCVKKY

-208 QLGSLEKIYENLDL
+208 RLGSLEKIYENLDL

-232 QALIQDKGSAFLS
+232 QALIQDKESAFLS

-258 FDFLSCAFPSENPL
+258 FDFLGCAFPSENPL

-286 TLRDLENSPTPLIL
+286 TLRDLEKSPLIV
-300 ENTPLLDSMPILENA
+300 ENT
-315 PILDSVPILENAP
+315 
-328 ILDSVPAS
+328 PAS
-336 DNAPKKSRMIVLE
+336 DNAPTKSRMIVLE
-349 SAAPLNAF
+349 NTELLSMF

-368 FMRLVLNKEK
+368 FMRLVLDKEK
-378 KVLALAFLLQDQ
+378 KVLALAFLYEDQ

-417 QHAQIVG
+417 QHAQIIG

-462 GFDEVLREYLK
+462 GFDEVLKQYLK
-473 EELIPHEKIKDFK
+473 EEWIPHEKIKDFK
-486 AKAEKSEQLNT
+486 TKSKAGKLEQLDM

-509 ETGGLEEGLLTLARD
+509 EKGGLEEGLLALAREV
-524 IETPF
+524 ETPF
-529 VKVLMDMEFQGFKID
+529 VKVLMGMEFQGFKID

-549 RLEQEFKDELK
+549 RLEQEFKNELH

-572 DFNLNSPKQLGEVLY
+572 DFNLNSPKQLSEVLY

-612 PSIALI
+612 SSIALI

-713 LMEAFLKGRDI
+713 LMDAFLKGRDI

-765 NIPLNEAKSY
+765 SIPLNEAKSY

-814 FTGANDYVKGNYLRE
+814 FTGVNDYVKGNYLRE

-879 PELQQEIQRILNDEV
+879 LELQQEIQRILNDEV

-902 TSAFV
+902 TSAFM
-907 ANRWNELK
+907 AKRWNELK